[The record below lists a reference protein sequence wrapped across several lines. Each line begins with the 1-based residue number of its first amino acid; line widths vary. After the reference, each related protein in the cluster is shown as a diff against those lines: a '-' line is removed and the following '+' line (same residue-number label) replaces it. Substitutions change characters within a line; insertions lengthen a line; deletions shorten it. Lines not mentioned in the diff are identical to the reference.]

1 MNMIVFM
8 IKICIIYLVA
18 FIYFK
23 LILKKRIKD
32 FNILDILTV
41 FFIGYIS
48 YRIISDDTF
57 TSIKN
62 IFYLIIVFII
72 NIAIIIEK
80 LDGKD
85 ELLIIKNGRI
95 KMVNLIKS
103 NYSIETFYRELNKQ
117 DVLIKNIE
125 KAYIKNNKLNI
136 ILEEDTYK
144 TLVLVS
150 NGKINYNNL
159 TMLNKDK
166 KWLYDKL
173 DTDIDNIF
181 LSIYKDNNLY
191 IIKNSDLS

>member
-57 TSIKN
+57 TSIKKK
-62 IFYLIIVFII
+62 FYLFIVFII

>member
-23 LILKKRIKD
+23 LILKKKIKD
-32 FNILDILTV
+32 FNILDILNV

-48 YRIISDDTF
+48 YRIISNDTF

-181 LSIYKDNNLY
+181 FSIYKDNNLY

>member
-48 YRIISDDTF
+48 YRIISNDAF

-80 LDGKD
+80 LNEKD

-117 DVLIKNIE
+117 DVLIKNIV

>member
-8 IKICIIYLVA
+8 IKICIIYLVT

-23 LILKKRIKD
+23 LVLKKKIKD

-48 YRIISDDTF
+48 YRIISNDAF

-62 IFYLIIVFII
+62 IFYFIIVFII

-103 NYSIETFYRELNKQ
+103 NYSIETLYRELNKQ
-117 DVLIKNIE
+117 DILIKNIE
-125 KAYIKNNKLNI
+125 KAYIKDNKLNI

>member
-136 ILEEDTYK
+136 TLEEDTYK

-159 TMLNKDK
+159 TILNKDK

>member
-95 KMVNLIKS
+95 KIVNLIKS
-103 NYSIETFYRELNKQ
+103 NYSIETLYRELNKQ

-136 ILEEDTYK
+136 TLEEDTYK

>member
-1 MNMIVFM
+1 
-8 IKICIIYLVA
+8 
-18 FIYFK
+18 
-23 LILKKRIKD
+23 
-32 FNILDILTV
+32 
-41 FFIGYIS
+41 
-48 YRIISDDTF
+48 
-57 TSIKN
+57 
-62 IFYLIIVFII
+62 
-72 NIAIIIEK
+72 
-80 LDGKD
+80 
-85 ELLIIKNGRI
+85 
-95 KMVNLIKS
+95 MVNLIKS

-159 TMLNKDK
+159 TILNKDK

-173 DTDIDNIF
+173 DTDVDNIF

>member
-48 YRIISDDTF
+48 YRIISNDTF

>member
-85 ELLIIKNGRI
+85 ELLILKNGRI

>member
-48 YRIISDDTF
+48 YRIISNDAF

>member
-48 YRIISDDTF
+48 YRIISNDAF

-80 LDGKD
+80 LNEKD

>member
-8 IKICIIYLVA
+8 IKICIIYLVT

-23 LILKKRIKD
+23 LVLKKKIKD

-48 YRIISDDTF
+48 YRIISNDAF

-62 IFYLIIVFII
+62 IFYFIIVFII

-103 NYSIETFYRELNKQ
+103 NYSIETLYRELNKQ

-125 KAYIKNNKLNI
+125 KAYIKDNKLNI

>member
-80 LDGKD
+80 LDAKD

-159 TMLNKDK
+159 TILNKDK

>member
-23 LILKKRIKD
+23 LILKKKIKD

-48 YRIISDDTF
+48 YRIISNDAF

-62 IFYLIIVFII
+62 IFYFIIVFII

-80 LDGKD
+80 LDGKN

-103 NYSIETFYRELNKQ
+103 NYSIETLYRELNKQ

-125 KAYIKNNKLNI
+125 KAYIKDNKLNI
-136 ILEEDTYK
+136 ILEEDTDK
-144 TLVLVS
+144 T
-150 NGKINYNNL
+150 
-159 TMLNKDK
+159 
-166 KWLYDKL
+166 
-173 DTDIDNIF
+173 
-181 LSIYKDNNLY
+181 
-191 IIKNSDLS
+191 

>member
-23 LILKKRIKD
+23 LILKKKIKD

-48 YRIISDDTF
+48 YRIISNDAF

-62 IFYLIIVFII
+62 IFYFIIVFII

-80 LDGKD
+80 LDGKN

-103 NYSIETFYRELNKQ
+103 NYSIETLYRELNKQ

-125 KAYIKNNKLNI
+125 KAYIKDNKINI
-136 ILEEDTYK
+136 ILEEDTDK
-144 TLVLVS
+144 T
-150 NGKINYNNL
+150 
-159 TMLNKDK
+159 
-166 KWLYDKL
+166 
-173 DTDIDNIF
+173 
-181 LSIYKDNNLY
+181 
-191 IIKNSDLS
+191 

>member
-166 KWLYDKL
+166 KLLYDKL

>member
-48 YRIISDDTF
+48 YRIISNDTF

-136 ILEEDTYK
+136 TLEEDTYK

-159 TMLNKDK
+159 TILNKDK

>member
-23 LILKKRIKD
+23 LILKKKIKD

-48 YRIISDDTF
+48 YRIISNDAF

-62 IFYLIIVFII
+62 IFYFIIVFII

-80 LDGKD
+80 LDGKN

-103 NYSIETFYRELNKQ
+103 NYSIETLYRELNKQ

-125 KAYIKNNKLNI
+125 KAYIKDNKLNI

>member
-136 ILEEDTYK
+136 TLEEDTYK

-159 TMLNKDK
+159 TILNKDK

-181 LSIYKDNNLY
+181 LSIYEDNNLY

>member
-23 LILKKRIKD
+23 LILKKKIKD

-48 YRIISDDTF
+48 YRIISNDAF

-103 NYSIETFYRELNKQ
+103 NYSIETLYRELNKQ

-173 DTDIDNIF
+173 DTDVDNIF

>member
-48 YRIISDDTF
+48 YRIISNDTF

-159 TMLNKDK
+159 TILNKDK

>member
-136 ILEEDTYK
+136 ILE
-144 TLVLVS
+144 
-150 NGKINYNNL
+150 
-159 TMLNKDK
+159 
-166 KWLYDKL
+166 
-173 DTDIDNIF
+173 
-181 LSIYKDNNLY
+181 
-191 IIKNSDLS
+191 

>member
-1 MNMIVFM
+1 
-8 IKICIIYLVA
+8 
-18 FIYFK
+18 
-23 LILKKRIKD
+23 
-32 FNILDILTV
+32 
-41 FFIGYIS
+41 
-48 YRIISDDTF
+48 
-57 TSIKN
+57 
-62 IFYLIIVFII
+62 
-72 NIAIIIEK
+72 
-80 LDGKD
+80 
-85 ELLIIKNGRI
+85 
-95 KMVNLIKS
+95 MVNLIKS

-136 ILEEDTYK
+136 TLEEDTYK

-159 TMLNKDK
+159 TILNKDK

>member
-159 TMLNKDK
+159 TILNKDK

>member
-23 LILKKRIKD
+23 LILKKKIKD

-48 YRIISDDTF
+48 YRIISNDTF